1 MESTTAVDDDPRTAE
16 EPEGVLTPPP
26 AEPAPAP
33 KRGRGRPPGAKNK
46 PKLPGAP
53 PPAPGR
59 RPRTTT
65 RKPAPKALTT
75 EQKIAAAWGLPVA
88 GAAIAGQ
95 VLKSPAFQADAIVL
109 EHYSAGAAKILAP
122 LADAS
127 PRFSALL
134 DKLGSGAAG
143 PAVAAAMFGLSLGAQ
158 LAVNHG
164 LIPAAAVASFG
175 AVPREVLLGTSA
187 EAEQAK
193 RHQEAAEDPATM
205 AAAQK
210 LADQWTA
217 DSVADPW
224 AAGTVPP
231 DWQ

>member
-1 MESTTAVDDDPRTAE
+1 MESTTLDDDTATAQG
-16 EPEGVLTPPP
+16 PEGVLSPPAVEPP
-26 AEPAPAP
+26 AEP
-33 KRGRGRPPGAKNK
+33 KRGRGRPPGARNK

-65 RKPAPKALTT
+65 RKAAPKALST

-122 LADAS
+122 LADSS
-127 PRFSALL
+127 PRFAALL
-134 DKLGSGAAG
+134 DKLGSGSAG

-175 AVPREVLLGTSA
+175 AVPRDQVLDLA
-187 EAEQAK
+187 QREPAPEPA
-193 RHQEAAEDPATM
+193 RQEPAHAPVQDAAD
-205 AAAQK
+205 AAFVP
-210 LADQWTA
+210 
-217 DSVADPW
+217 VADPW

>member
-1 MESTTAVDDDPRTAE
+1 MESTTLDDESRTAE
-16 EPEGVLTPPP
+16 APEGLLSEPP
-26 AEPAPAP
+26 AEPAAPP

-65 RKPAPKALTT
+65 RKPAAPKLTT
-75 EQKIAAAWGLPVA
+75 EQKISAAWGLPVA

-109 EHYSAGAAKILAP
+109 EHYSAGAAKVLAP
-122 LADAS
+122 WADSS
-127 PRFSALL
+127 PKFAALL
-134 DKLGSGAAG
+134 DKLGSSSAA

-164 LIPAAAVASFG
+164 VVPAAAVASFG
-175 AVPREVLLGTSA
+175 AVPRDQLLGMAPAVPEPAPEPAPVPDAT
-187 EAEQAK
+187 EAFA
-193 RHQEAAEDPATM
+193 P
-205 AAAQK
+205 
-210 LADQWTA
+210 
-217 DSVADPW
+217 VADPW

-231 DWQ
+231 DWK